1 MTQAPHPD
9 APPTGGGW
17 IDISLPITAASVPWA
32 GIAGP
37 QVAPIARIADG
48 DSVNVGV
55 LTACLH
61 TATHADAPYHVAVDG
76 AAIDAVDL
84 APYLGPARLIR
95 LAAAEAIT
103 VEALVSAGLP
113 ATGDWPARLLVATGR
128 PFDGEHWPSAVPHW
142 EAAAAAACVAH
153 GVRLVGV
160 DVPSV
165 DPLDSRVLEAHHLFM
180 NGRVA
185 ILENLR
191 LADLAAGDYWL
202 CAVPLAIAGGDASPV
217 RAVVRRCDPADG

>member
-1 MTQAPHPD
+1 MTSGPRDD
-9 APPTGGGW
+9 APPGSDGW

-37 QVAPIARIADG
+37 SVAAVARIADG

-61 TATHADAPYHVAVDG
+61 TATHADAPYHVAADG

-84 APYLGPARLIR
+84 APYLGPARFVR
-95 LAAAEAIT
+95 LAAPEAIS
-103 VEALVSAGLP
+103 VEALVAAGLP
-113 ATGDWPARLLVATGR
+113 ADGDWPARLLVATGR
-128 PFDGEHWPSAVPHW
+128 PYDGVHWPNAVPHW
-142 EAAAAAACVAH
+142 EAAAAAACVAR

-165 DPLDSRVLEAHHLFM
+165 DPLDSRMLVAHHVFM

-191 LADLAAGDYWL
+191 LDDLAAGDYWL